1 MKTKAIVSVA
11 YAFAAI
17 MVGTTLPTPLYPI
30 YQHQLGFGSG
40 LTTVIYAVYAAGVL
54 VPLLLF
60 GRASDVLGRR
70 PVLLAALGVSALSS
84 LIFLTGPSLPV
95 LFLGR
100 VVSGVS
106 AGLVTAA
113 AVATMVDLADPHHRR
128 VVTMAATAVNMLG
141 LGCGPLLSG
150 LLADLVPLP
159 LYLPYAVQFALL
171 VPATVLVW
179 RAAPATPAASGKA
192 FQRPRLAVPPEVR
205 GVFVPAAI
213 AAFAAFAVLG
223 LLTAVEPGLLA
234 TTLHQTGHAVAG
246 AVVFSMFAGSALSQ
260 LVSSRWRDHLAL
272 PAGCLTLV
280 VGLAA
285 IGIALAL
292 ASLPLLAIGTIVA
305 GAGHGLSFRAAMNAI
320 TEYAP
325 ADRRA
330 EVVAAL
336 NVVAY
341 VGISIPVVLV
351 GLATAVVDLRT
362 AAIAFAV
369 VMSLVALAAMA
380 ALLRLNRSGAVVT
393 SAG

>member
-1 MKTKAIVSVA
+1 VKTKAILSVA

-30 YQHQLGFGSG
+30 YQHQLGFASG

-60 GRASDVLGRR
+60 GRVSDVLGRR
-70 PVLLAALGVSALSS
+70 PVLLAAAGVSALSS
-84 LIFLTGPSLPV
+84 LIFLTGPSVPV
-95 LFLGR
+95 LFAGR

-113 AVATMVDLADPHHRR
+113 AVATLVDLAGPHHRR
-128 VVTMAATAVNMLG
+128 LVTMTATAVNMLG

-150 LLADLVPLP
+150 FLADLAPLP
-159 LYLPYAVQFALL
+159 LYLPYAVQLALL
-171 VPATVLVW
+171 VPAVVLVW
-179 RAAPATPAASGKA
+179 RTAPATSTATGKA
-192 FQRPRLAVPPEVR
+192 LQPRRLAVPHEVR
-205 GVFVPAAI
+205 AVFVPAAI
-213 AAFAAFAVLG
+213 AAFAAFAVFG

-234 TTLHQTGHAVAG
+234 TVLQQPGHAVAG

-260 LVSSRWRDHLAL
+260 LVSSRWRDHHAL

-280 VGLAA
+280 AGLVA
-285 IGIALAL
+285 IGIALAS
-292 ASLPLLAIGTIVA
+292 ASLPLLVAGTIVA
-305 GAGHGLSFRAAMNAI
+305 GAGHGLSFRAGMNTI

-351 GLATAVVDLRT
+351 GLATTVVDLRT

-369 VMSLVALAAMA
+369 VMSLVALAAVA